1 MAFPR
6 FNPSDSSPSA
16 ASGRAGRKRMQP
28 PPAIQSIDDLRRQAR
43 MRLLGATVLVVT
55 VCVGLPLLFSA
66 RPRTQDQRTMV
77 VANNQIAP
85 AWPASGSAA
94 NANPQPQQETLP
106 APSPSQVAPSESL
119 AEREEILPATTP
131 QPTPQPVPHPVSHTA
146 PQPRPAPEKPT
157 AKPGAK
163 PADKAKP
170 APKPKPAEKPPE
182 KPAPKPEPKPKPAE
196 KPAAK
201 PPAKP
206 AEKPAAKPAEK
217 PRPAPKPEPKPA
229 PKPAE
234 KPAEKPPAKP
244 AAKPAE
250 KPAAKPPADDARARA
265 LLEGRKPPAAEKDN
279 KPAATRYVIA
289 LGAFAEPSAAAA
301 LRQKATQAGVKT
313 YTQVLET
320 AKGQRTRV
328 RAGPFSS
335 REEAE
340 RAAAALRRVGLP
352 SSLQSL

>member
-16 ASGRAGRKRMQP
+16 APGRAGRKRMQP

-85 AWPASGSAA
+85 ARPASAA
-94 NANPQPQQETLP
+94 NANPQPQQETPP
-106 APSPSQVAPSESL
+106 APSPSQVALNESL

-131 QPTPQPVPHPVSHTA
+131 QPTPQPVPHTA

-157 AKPGAK
+157 TKPAAK
-163 PADKAKP
+163 PAEKAKP
-170 APKPKPAEKPPE
+170 A
-182 KPAPKPEPKPKPAE
+182 PKPKPAE

-217 PRPAPKPEPKPA
+217 PKPAPKPEPKPA

-234 KPAEKPPAKP
+234 KPAEKPAAKP
-244 AAKPAE
+244 AEKPPAKPAE

>member
-6 FNPSDSSPSA
+6 FNPSDSSPSV

-85 AWPASGSAA
+85 ARPASAA
-94 NANPQPQQETLP
+94 NANPQPQQETPP
-106 APSPSQVAPSESL
+106 ASLQSQVALNESL

-131 QPTPQPVPHPVSHTA
+131 QPTLQPVPHTA

-157 AKPGAK
+157 TKPAAK
-163 PADKAKP
+163 PAEKAKP
-170 APKPKPAEKPPE
+170 A
-182 KPAPKPEPKPKPAE
+182 PKPKPAE

-217 PRPAPKPEPKPA
+217 PKPAPKPEPKPA

-234 KPAEKPPAKP
+234 KP

>member
-94 NANPQPQQETLP
+94 NANPQPQQETP
-106 APSPSQVAPSESL
+106 SAPSPSQVALNESL

-217 PRPAPKPEPKPA
+217 P
-229 PKPAE
+229 
-234 KPAEKPPAKP
+234 AEKPPAKP

-320 AKGQRTRV
+320 SKGQRTRV

-352 SSLQSL
+352 SYLQSL